1 MFEYTPNH
9 LDLIDRE
16 HRVFTAFQTAI
27 ALIDPQAEREP
38 LAVAELLE
46 LLLDEYRKVREDIQR
61 TLDAQGKTKGRQ

>member
-27 ALIDPQAEREP
+27 ALIDPQAKREP
-38 LAVAELLE
+38 LAVAELLD
-46 LLLDEYRKVREDIQR
+46 LLIDEYQKVRAEIQVA
-61 TLDAQGKTKGRQ
+61 LNAQGKAGEGH